1 MHLIQI
7 LLPLRDNA
15 GKAFDQNLYDAVTDT
30 LSKRFGG
37 VTAYNRAPAEG
48 RWESRGSTHHDEV
61 LVVEVMADELD
72 RGWWGEFRKQMELAF
87 RQQEIVVRAQAIE
100 KL

>member
-15 GKAFDQNLYDAVTDT
+15 GKSFERRQFETVAAA

-37 VTAYNRAPAEG
+37 VTAYNRVPAEG
-48 RWESRGSTHHDEV
+48 RWEEGGTTQHDEM
-61 LVVEVMADELD
+61 LVMEVMAKDLD
-72 RGWWGEFRKQMELAF
+72 RAWWATFRRELEQTF
-87 RQQEIVVRAQAIE
+87 RQQQVVVRAQPLE
-100 KL
+100 ML